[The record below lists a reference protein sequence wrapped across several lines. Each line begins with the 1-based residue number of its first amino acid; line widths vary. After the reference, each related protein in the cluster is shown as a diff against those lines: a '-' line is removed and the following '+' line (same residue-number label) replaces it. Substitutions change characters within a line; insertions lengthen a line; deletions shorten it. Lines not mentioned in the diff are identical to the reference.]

1 MATEKRQLR
10 LGAFLQGVGHHLA
23 AWRHPDVD
31 PRDALRF
38 DHFKR
43 LAQTAERGKFDAVFF
58 ADSLGV
64 PDAPPGLLARGL
76 LPSYLEPL
84 TKLAAVAGATERIG
98 LIATVST
105 TYLPPFHLARKFASL
120 DLLSKGR
127 TGWNLVTS
135 GTDWEARNFNLAAQ
149 IPHAERYG
157 YAREYVDVVKGL
169 WDGWSD
175 DALVFDKEAGIVFD
189 PAKLHPLNHKG
200 ARFSVRGPLV
210 SERPVQGY
218 PVIVQAGSS
227 DDGQALAAAT
237 AEVVF
242 TAQQTLADAQGFYAG
257 LKGKLAGH
265 GRAPDSL
272 KIMPGVLPI
281 IGRTEEEA
289 REKYEQLQDLI
300 DPVLGIGLLNAFLGK
315 IDLSVYPLDGP
326 VPDFPATEGWQSR
339 QKLFVDL
346 ARRENLTLR
355 QLYQR
360 VSGARGHRIVLGT
373 PDTVADQLE
382 DWFVNGAADG
392 FNILPP
398 TLPHGLDDF
407 VNLVVPVLQRRG
419 LFRTEY
425 TGHTLREHLGL
436 ARPGNQFDR
445 RSPSS
450 PPEH

>member
-1 MATEKRQLR
+1 MAADQRQLH

-31 PRDALRF
+31 PRNALRF
-38 DHFKR
+38 DHFKQ
-43 LAQTAERGKFDAVFF
+43 LARTAERGKFDAIFF

-64 PDAPPGLLARGL
+64 PEAPPALLARGL

-84 TKLAAVAGATERIG
+84 TKLAVVAGVTERIG
-98 LIATVST
+98 LISTVST

-120 DLLSKGR
+120 DVLSGGR

-135 GTDWEARNFNLAAQ
+135 GTEWEAHNFNLETQ
-149 IPHAERYG
+149 VPHAERYS
-157 YAREYVDVVKGL
+157 YAREYVDIVKGL
-169 WDGWSD
+169 WDGWGD
-175 DALVFDKEAGIVFD
+175 DALRFDKEAGVVFD
-189 PAKLHPLNHKG
+189 PDKLHVLNHQSE
-200 ARFSVRGPLV
+200 RFRVRGPLV
-210 SERPVQGY
+210 SERPPQGY

-227 DDGQALAAAT
+227 ADGQALAAAT

-242 TAQQTLADAQGFYAG
+242 TAQQTLEDARGFYSG
-257 LKGKLAGH
+257 LKAQLAQH
-265 GRAPDSL
+265 GRAEDSL

-281 IGRTEEEA
+281 IGRTEQEA
-289 REKYEQLQDLI
+289 KDKYEQLQSLI
-300 DPVLGIGLLNAFLGK
+300 DPVLGVGLLNAFLGN
-315 IDLSVYPLDGP
+315 IDLSKYPLDGP
-326 VPDFPATEGWQSR
+326 VPDFPLTEGWQSR

-373 PDTVADQLE
+373 AETVADQLE

-398 TLPHGLDDF
+398 TLPQGLNDF
-407 VNLVVPVLQRRG
+407 VELVVPVLQGRG

-425 TGHTLREHLGL
+425 RGHTLREHLGL
-436 ARPGNQFDR
+436 ARPRNQF
-445 RSPSS
+445 
-450 PPEH
+450 E